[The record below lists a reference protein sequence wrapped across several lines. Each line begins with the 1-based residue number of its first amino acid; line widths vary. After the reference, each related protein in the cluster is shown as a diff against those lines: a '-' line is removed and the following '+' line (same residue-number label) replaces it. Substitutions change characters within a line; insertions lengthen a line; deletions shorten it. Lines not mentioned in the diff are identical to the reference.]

1 MSDARQSAAD
11 DSPVPADD
19 SSVPSVARIYDWLLG
34 GTNNYQVDRDLGE
47 VMIGRAPELPDA
59 ARANRSFHQ
68 RAARYLAEL
77 GIRQFIDLGSG
88 LPSAGST
95 HEIVFGVRP
104 DATVTYVDIDPLVL
118 RHAAYQLAGDHR
130 VSALVADVRD
140 VGKVLGELK
149 ARRLIDFGEPVA
161 VLMTGLLHLVAD
173 QEDPAGL
180 VAGYMSAVVPG
191 SYLALSHMNADQK
204 PPMAAQAVRSVGDRT
219 GGWFPRSKQDVRR
232 LFGDLDIVPPYE
244 GAGPEVTWVG
254 LWQCYDTAL
263 ADSDGSRWLY
273 CAVARKSS

>member
-1 MSDARQSAAD
+1 MPDPDEATAG
-11 DSPVPADD
+11 D

-47 VMIGRAPELPDA
+47 VMITRAPELPDA

-77 GIRQFIDLGSG
+77 GVRQFIDLGSG

-104 DATVTYVDIDPLVL
+104 DARVIYVDIDPLVL
-118 RHAAYQLAGDHR
+118 RHSKYQLAGDDR

-140 VGKVLGELK
+140 VEKVLGELK
-149 ARRLIDFGEPVA
+149 TGQLIDFGEPA
-161 VLMTGLLHLVAD
+161 AILMTGLLHLVAD
-173 QEDPAGL
+173 DEDPAGL
-180 VAGYMSAVVPG
+180 VARYMSAVVPG
-191 SYLALSHMNADQK
+191 SYLVLSHMNADQK

-219 GGWFPRSKQDVRR
+219 GGWFPRGKDEVRR
-232 LFGDLDIVPPYE
+232 MVGDLDIVPPYE

-273 CAVARKSS
+273 CAVAGKAR